1 MDDNQALHLFEKILT
16 FPTVSNTAP
25 HDGSYD
31 QCAQWLLQTCL
42 DIGLDASVLS
52 SSLPGKPIVIAEWK
66 GTAPDLPCILLN
78 SHYDVVPVVQEQW
91 TVPAFG
97 HRKGDR
103 IYGRG
108 AQDMKCVCVQYL
120 IALQRLRASGFV
132 PLRTL
137 RLSFVPDEEIGGKD
151 GMGVLLE
158 SEWYKSH
165 TVGLALDEVCITHCI
180 V

>member
-1 MDDNQALHLFEKILT
+1 MDDEKALSLFEKILT

-25 HDGSYD
+25 HDGSYNR
-31 QCAQWLLQTCL
+31 CAEWLLQICL
-42 DIGLDASVLS
+42 EIGLEAMLLPC
-52 SSLPGKPIVIAEWK
+52 SLPGKPIVVAEWK
-66 GTAPDLPCILLN
+66 GTDSNLPCILLN

-97 HRKGDR
+97 HSEGGR

-120 IALQRLRASGFV
+120 VALDRLRKSGYV
-132 PLRTL
+132 PHRTL

-158 SEWYKSH
+158 SDWYKSH
-165 TVGLALDEVCITHCI
+165 TVGLALDEVR
-180 V
+180 